1 MDLEAPVDAWYVW
14 LGVTLVSIGLAGVA
28 VGLPSEP
35 PPDAERVAGALD
47 RVGASEYDAA
57 TSLDHD
63 ADAIR
68 IGSER
73 VAMRSDGGT
82 ARARVSFG
90 PVVPVHA
97 LDVNDT
103 ERRALDGF
111 LAGERSLP
119 PPLEGPLAA
128 GVADLRNGTG
138 EWYPADGALRARL
151 VTLADQRVVLV
162 SV

>member
-14 LGVTLVSIGLAGVA
+14 LGVTLVSVGLAGVV

-47 RVGASEYDAA
+47 RVGASEHDAA
-57 TSLDHD
+57 ASLDHD
-63 ADAIR
+63 AEAIR
-68 IGSER
+68 IDSER
-73 VAMRSDGGT
+73 IAMRSDGGT

-90 PVVPVHA
+90 PVVPVHT
-97 LDVNDT
+97 LDLNAT

-111 LAGERSLP
+111 LAGERLL
-119 PPLEGPLAA
+119 PPLEATLAA
-128 GVADLRNGTG
+128 GVADLRTETG
-138 EWYPADGALRARL
+138 EWYPADGTVRARGAS
-151 VTLADQRVVLV
+151 VAGQRVVLV